1 MSGAGVGTSSRRQVP
16 HAVLARSSLE
26 PAWVCLLVKTLAGS
40 FTCCG
45 WSQLSVY
52 ITTGCGVMLPV
63 GLAAAA
69 LLLLPHAAGVEG
81 GDVLQPVAEAG
92 DLVGLVPG
100 QHPEVVRPHGLAAP
114 LVVGGHH
121 EVAVLVVAALLARA
135 VIAAEKRK
143 LEDALN
149 SLTSGN

>member
-1 MSGAGVGTSSRRQVP
+1 MR
-16 HAVLARSSLE
+16 
-26 PAWVCLLVKTLAGS
+26 
-40 FTCCG
+40 
-45 WSQLSVY
+45 
-52 ITTGCGVMLPV
+52 GVMLPV

-114 LVVGGHH
+114 LVVRGHH

-143 LEDALN
+143 LEDAKHN
-149 SLTSGN
+149 SLTSEN